1 MGSSPSRSS
10 RELSIKEAFVD
21 SLPIEQLRGEPE
33 RINPAI
39 VLAEKLMR
47 REPERLLTV
56 EEVQE
61 AEAILAVGTQ
71 EIETV
76 ELHRRAFLKTP
87 ASAVYY
93 VPVGF

>member
-1 MGSSPSRSS
+1 MDILP
-10 RELSIKEAFVD
+10 VD
-21 SLPIEQLRGEPE
+21 QLRGEPE

-39 VLAEKLMR
+39 VLAENLMR

-61 AEAILAVGTQ
+61 AETIMALGTQ

-76 ELHRRAFLKTP
+76 ESHRRAFLKTP
-87 ASAVYY
+87 PSAVDYA
-93 VPVGF
+93 PVGF